1 MREILNTLYV
11 TSENKYL
18 SLDGENIV
26 VKENKK
32 EISRVPLSNLDSIIT
47 FSYTG
52 ASPSLIR
59 KCSEKNVPI
68 VFMNQYGSFMGRT
81 SGKVNGNVLVRKKQ
95 YQISDSKDSI
105 LIVRNMILAKVY
117 NSRWILER
125 FTRDHP
131 MQVNCEQL
139 KSVSTYLKEHL
150 KDIRGCEDVDML
162 RGIEGKM
169 ASEYFS
175 IFNELII
182 QQKENFFFHTRSRR
196 PPLDNVNALLSLS
209 YSLLTSMTTAALEG
223 VGLDPCVGFMHG
235 LRPGRYS
242 LALDLMEELRPVF
255 ADRFVIKLINKR
267 ILTSKDFQMSEDGA
281 VALTDE
287 GRKVFLKEWQ
297 ERKKEEIVHP
307 YLGEK
312 LQWGMVPHI
321 QALLL
326 ARHIRGDLEEYPPFL
341 WK

>member
-11 TSENKYL
+11 TSGNKYL

-32 EISRVPLSNLDSIIT
+32 EVSRVPLNNLDAVIT
-47 FSYTG
+47 FSYTS

-59 KCSEKNVPI
+59 KCSEKNIPI

-95 YQISDSKDSI
+95 YQISDSKDSL
-105 LIVRNMILAKVY
+105 LIARNMILAKVY
-117 NSRWILER
+117 NSRWVLER

-131 MQVNCEQL
+131 MQVDCVQL
-139 KSVSTYLKEHL
+139 KTVSAYLKEHL
-150 KDIRGCEDVDML
+150 KDIRECEDVDIL

-175 IFNELII
+175 VFDELII
-182 QQKENFFFHTRSRR
+182 QQKKEFFFHTRKRR

-209 YSLLTSMTTAALEG
+209 YSLLTTMTTSALEG

-255 ADRFVIKLINKR
+255 ADRFVLKIINKR
-267 ILTSKDFQMSEDGA
+267 ILTSKDFQIREDGA
-281 VALTDE
+281 VVLTEE
-287 GRKVFLKEWQ
+287 GKKVFLKEWQ

-312 LQWGMVPHI
+312 LQWGMVPHM